1 MRNPGSREL
10 RRRQA
15 RLETQQRTMV
25 RERAQVPKR
34 SEVMQRGGMLEGF
47 APSLVTRVA
56 LLSLL
61 LSVVLIA
68 LAVVGLLVELG
79 QKDLFLGVVVVVV
92 AVLISGI
99 TMSVTAPAWLTA
111 RGDRKAQARSIQGQL
126 VGASRISPTPTLA
139 TLAINVGRNVEIPQ
153 FTEALYDARELAMS
167 RMQAEAEQLQ
177 AEGIVGVQLLAL

>member
-56 LLSLL
+56 LASLL
-61 LSVVLIA
+61 FSVVLIA
-68 LAVVGLLVELG
+68 LAVLGLLVELG
-79 QKDLFLGVVVVVV
+79 QKDPFLGVVVVVV
-92 AVLISGI
+92 AVLISGV

-111 RGDRKAQARSIQGQL
+111 SDRNELSWSAWANPKAGSMRQPSRGAQR
-126 VGASRISPTPTLA
+126 GA
-139 TLAINVGRNVEIPQ
+139 G
-153 FTEALYDARELAMS
+153 
-167 RMQAEAEQLQ
+167 
-177 AEGIVGVQLLAL
+177 